1 MSEYTKDDIDFAY
14 DDYIAYKELME
25 EAKAKFEEMCKEF
38 YDSGDVS
45 LPSGRRIVQKSRT
58 TEKVD
63 TLMLSTLHTDVW
75 NKVINSGAVSVPAK
89 ALSEYG
95 DDVKDCIESKT
106 TKYFT
111 LSNQ

>member
-1 MSEYTKDDIDFAY
+1 MSEYTKEEIDSVY
-14 DDYIAYKELME
+14 DDYLAYKELME
-25 EAKAKFEEMCKEF
+25 EAKAKFEEMCKES
-38 YDSGDVS
+38 YESGDVS
-45 LPSGRRIVQKSRT
+45 LPSGRKIVQKSRT

-75 NKVINSGAVSVPAK
+75 NKIVNSGAVSVPAK

-95 DDVKDCIESKT
+95 DEVRDCIDAKT
-106 TKYFT
+106 TRYFT